1 MKYKKVVVM
10 GTTHKLK
17 AGDFG
22 EFEKELELYK
32 QNPIKYLKQQ
42 TKISKG

>member
-1 MKYKKVVVM
+1 MKKVKYIKVVVM

-17 AGDFG
+17 VADFD
-22 EFEKELELYK
+22 EFEKELELYR

-42 TKISKG
+42 YK

>member
-1 MKYKKVVVM
+1 MKKMKYKKVVVM

-17 AGDFG
+17 VADFD

-32 QNPIKYLKQQ
+32 QNPIKYLKQLN
-42 TKISKG
+42 K